1 MASCSRNICIQLI
14 SYGQLIRRSMK
25 GVYVCVEYKLTLHYN
40 IMQVIHITYITYI
53 TSYSYNLS
61 FPMFF
66 EHNISKFTMN
76 FVSVKDRKFC
86 NYLQI
91 SSYQRKFIKD
101 KE

>member
-40 IMQVIHITYITYI
+40 IMQVIHITYIT
-53 TSYSYNLS
+53 SYSYNSS
-61 FPMFF
+61 FPMF
-66 EHNISKFTMN
+66 

-101 KE
+101 ME